1 MRSRI
6 RLKSGRPA
14 KIDAPLAGPEKKEN
28 PEMLMV
34 DDERIQTPRIHAN
47 RQGTPPPHRPSTPL
61 FNTREACHYLRI
73 SRPTFLKLIAAG
85 KIRAQK
91 IGKGWK
97 VLDTE
102 LERFLLTG

>member
-1 MRSRI
+1 MMTVDEERTQTSR
-6 RLKSGRPA
+6 LNPGRR
-14 KIDAPLAGPEKKEN
+14 EN
-28 PEMLMV
+28 GSQ
-34 DDERIQTPRIHAN
+34 IKT
-47 RQGTPPPHRPSTPL
+47 STPV

-85 KIRAQK
+85 KIRARK

-102 LERFLLTG
+102 LERFLLAG